1 MLQMHDMIATE
12 PNHEC
17 LFRVASEQMGFF
29 TNRQAALCG
38 FSRDGLAKH
47 AKSGRFIRER
57 QGLYRLR
64 DYPSG
69 MFEEI
74 MAAWLTVG
82 RDIAVVSHQSA
93 LEVLNLSDVIA
104 DAVHL
109 TVSRAKRSHP
119 RIPGVRIHTTTR
131 GYEPSDVIVREG
143 MRVTSPVRTVIDVD
157 DIGLSL
163 EHVEVAAREA
173 IAYGQAT
180 KAMFVERAERRGGR
194 FHDHLARGVV
204 VL

>member
-1 MLQMHDMIATE
+1 MLQMHDISAGQ

-17 LFRVASEQMGFF
+17 LFRIASEQMGFF
-29 TNRQAALCG
+29 TNHQAATCG

-47 AKSGRFIRER
+47 ARTGRFHRER
-57 QGLYRLR
+57 RGLYRLR

-82 RDIAVVSHQSA
+82 RDVAVVSHQSA
-93 LEVLNLSDVIA
+93 LELLELSDVIA

-109 TVSRAKRSHP
+109 TVLREKRYHP
-119 RIPGVRIHTTTR
+119 RLQGVRIHTTTR
-131 GYEPSDVIVREG
+131 GFEPSDVIVREG

-157 DIGLSL
+157 DIGLSA
-163 EHVEVAAREA
+163 EHVEAAAREA
-173 IAYGQAT
+173 IARGQAT
-180 KAMFVERAERRGGR
+180 KGMFVERAWRWGGR